1 MQENNKN
8 VIQNN
13 DLPLDVYSII
23 RALLKDWWMIITAGL
38 VGMLIAYIMAGTA
51 YTPSY
56 TSSMTFIVSSKGAT
70 SNVSDLTAA
79 NEMAETFGEVLNS
92 RLLKK
97 KVQQEHKGDVEHQ
110 FPDDCVKHCSLTV
123 THSLHG
129 VRGAVIEKLCR
140 CGQATDP

>member
-56 TSSMTFIVSSKGAT
+56 TSSMTFI
-70 SNVSDLTAA
+70 LY
-79 NEMAETFGEVLNS
+79 ML
-92 RLLKK
+92 
-97 KVQQEHKGDVEHQ
+97 
-110 FPDDCVKHCSLTV
+110 SL
-123 THSLHG
+123 
-129 VRGAVIEKLCR
+129 
-140 CGQATDP
+140 